1 MAKVKKKGTEEER
14 YFTRSGAELTPEIID
29 QLVEEAE
36 RGYDESEL
44 RAQYVGRPSLSENGI
59 SPRIVFR
66 VPAEVH
72 AAAQRRADEEGRSL
86 SDLGRE
92 ALKRYLETPET

>member
-1 MAKVKKKGTEEER
+1 MSKQEKEKR
-14 YFTRSGAELTPEIID
+14 YFTRSGVELTPEIID

-36 RGYDESEL
+36 RGYEEGEL
-44 RAQYVGRPSLSENGI
+44 RAQYVGRPSLSENGV